1 MPKKWV
7 AGIGHQ
13 FWSVRSVRV
22 PVSEWD
28 PVAYRTTCSQ
38 REKRKNC
45 RIYLKNKGV
54 SDHGSLNGFHGPKSS
69 FFYPVTLFIFFL
81 KINMFINY

>member
-22 PVSEWD
+22 PVSWSGILWHTGQLAVSGKKE
-28 PVAYRTTCSQ
+28 
-38 REKRKNC
+38 KNC

-81 KINMFINY
+81 